1 MITIIII
8 SLMKN
13 YLLKTCLLL
22 AVLCSATVIHAHD
35 FEAVNEDGK
44 TIYYNIIS
52 PTSKTCEVTYQ
63 GTSYNSKAYSGS
75 LKIPEFVTYS
85 SVEYRVTR
93 IGEYAFSHC
102 EFLHSVT
109 LPNSV
114 VSIEYDAFWLC
125 GITSINLPY
134 SVTTIGQGAFNY
146 CKNLQSIILPNSI
159 KVIGWAAFAGCSALS
174 NIVIPNSVKSI
185 DRVTFR
191 NCSNLI
197 SIVIPDSVTS
207 IGYDAFRYCNSLT
220 SVVIGKSV
228 KSIGTEAFAECTALT
243 EVISNIETPFAINS
257 NCFSGLAKMNATLY
271 VPKGT
276 KELYQ
281 ARNGWDFVN
290 IDDGLV
296 YHQLTL
302 TTNEGGSI
310 TYNGEKIENASAS
323 FEIREGQTATITVEP
338 WDKYEL
344 SSLKMNGMNVKKYME
359 DNTFTT
365 DEIDSDVEIVA
376 TFDLINPYITITP
389 SAELQSFCSE
399 KNLNFSEV
407 NGLTAYI
414 VTGYKPS
421 ANELLL
427 TPVLE
432 VPAGTGVLLKGDVGA
447 TYKVPFENSDYNY
460 NNNLIGVLSDTEVT
474 TGYVFDGVFKAVG
487 GSAIVPANSAY
498 LVLPAATN
506 AGVSQLNLCI
516 TDGPAVKGDVNGD
529 GRVDITDVVSLVN
542 IVLGN

>member
-1 MITIIII
+1 
-8 SLMKN
+8 MKS
-13 YLLKTCLLL
+13 YLLKTVLLL
-22 AVLCSATVIHAHD
+22 AVLFSSTAIHAHD
-35 FEAVNEDGK
+35 FEAVNEDGV
-44 TIYYNIIS
+44 TIYYQIIS
-52 PTSKTCEVTYQ
+52 TTDKTCKVTYK
-63 GTSYNSKAYSGS
+63 GSSYYSYIDEYSGVVN
-75 LKIPEFVTYS
+75 IPESATFSSISFKVT
-85 SVEYRVTR
+85 SV
-93 IGEYAFSHC
+93 GGDAFLDCSG
-102 EFLHSVT
+102 LTSVT
-109 LPNSV
+109 
-114 VSIEYDAFWLC
+114 
-125 GITSINLPY
+125 
-134 SVTTIGQGAFNY
+134 
-146 CKNLQSIILPNSI
+146 
-159 KVIGWAAFAGCSALS
+159 
-174 NIVIPNSVKSI
+174 IPN
-185 DRVTFR
+185 
-191 NCSNLI
+191 
-197 SIVIPDSVTS
+197 SVTS
-207 IGYDAFRYCNSLT
+207 IGGSAFWNCRGLT
-220 SVVIGKSV
+220 SVTIPNSVTSIGGYAFSGCSGLTSVTIPNSVTSIEKGAFSDCRGLTSVAIPNSVISIWDNAFEGCSGLTSVTIGSSV
-228 KSIGTEAFAECTALT
+228 KRINQNAFAECSALT
-243 EVISNIETPFAINS
+243 EVVSNIETPFNISS
-257 NCFSGLAKMNATLY
+257 NCFPGLVKMNATLY

-281 ARNGWDFVN
+281 AKTGWDFVN

-296 YHQLTL
+296 YYQLTL
-302 TTNEGGSI
+302 TANEGGSI
-310 TYNGEKIENASAS
+310 TYHGEKIENASAS
-323 FEIREGQTATITVEP
+323 FEIREGKTATITVEP

-389 SAELQSFCSE
+389 SAELQTFCSE

-447 TYKVPFENSDYNY
+447 TYKVPVYDSDYNY
-460 NNNLIGVLSDTEVT
+460 NNNLVGVLSDTEVT

-487 GSAIVPANSAY
+487 GSAIVPANTAY

-506 AGVSQLNLCI
+506 AGVNQLNLCI

>member
-1 MITIIII
+1 
-8 SLMKN
+8 MKS
-13 YLLKTCLLL
+13 YLLKTVLLL
-22 AVLCSATVIHAHD
+22 AVLCSATAIHAHD
-35 FEAVNEDGK
+35 FEAVNEDGI
-44 TIYYNIIS
+44 TIYYKIRS
-52 PTSKTCEVTYQ
+52 TTDKTCEVTYK
-63 GTSYNSKAYSGS
+63 GSKSSEYLNEYSGAVN
-75 LKIPEFVTYS
+75 IPKSATYS
-85 SVEYRVTR
+85 SIIFKVTS
-93 IGEYAFSHC
+93 IGGSAFSGC
-102 EFLHSVT
+102 SGLTSVT
-109 LPNSV
+109 
-114 VSIEYDAFWLC
+114 
-125 GITSINLPY
+125 
-134 SVTTIGQGAFNY
+134 
-146 CKNLQSIILPNSI
+146 
-159 KVIGWAAFAGCSALS
+159 
-174 NIVIPNSVKSI
+174 IPN
-185 DRVTFR
+185 
-191 NCSNLI
+191 
-197 SIVIPDSVTS
+197 SVTS
-207 IGYDAFRYCNSLT
+207 IGSSAFRGCSGLT
-220 SVVIGKSV
+220 SVTIPNSV
-228 KSIGTEAFAECTALT
+228 TSIGIYAFSGCSGLTSVTIGSSVTSIDSNAFAECTALT
-243 EVISNIETPFAINS
+243 EVISNIETPYNINR
-257 NCFSGLAKMNATLY
+257 NCFPGLAKMNATLY

-281 ARNGWDFVN
+281 AASGWDFVN

-296 YHQLTL
+296 YYQLTL

-323 FEIREGQTATITVEP
+323 FEIREGKTATITVEP
-338 WDKYEL
+338 WEKYEL
-344 SSLKMNGMNVKKYME
+344 TSLKMNGMNVKKYME

-389 SAELQSFCSE
+389 SAELQTFCSE

-447 TYKVPFENSDYNY
+447 TYKIPVYDSDYNY
-460 NNNLIGVLSDTEVT
+460 NNNLVGVLSDTEVT

-487 GSAIVPANSAY
+487 GSTIVLANTAY

-529 GRVDITDVVSLVN
+529 GRVDISDVVSLVN

>member
-1 MITIIII
+1 
-8 SLMKN
+8 MKS
-13 YLLKTCLLL
+13 YLLKTVLLL
-22 AVLCSATVIHAHD
+22 AVLCSATEIYAHD
-35 FEAVNEDGK
+35 FEAVNEDGI
-44 TIYYNIIS
+44 TIYYKIRS
-52 PTSKTCEVTYQ
+52 TTDKTCEVTYK
-63 GTSYNSKAYSGS
+63 GSKSSEYLNEYSGAVN
-75 LKIPEFVTYS
+75 IPKSATYS
-85 SVEYRVTR
+85 SIIFKVTS
-93 IGEYAFSHC
+93 IGGSAFSGC
-102 EFLHSVT
+102 SGLTSVT
-109 LPNSV
+109 
-114 VSIEYDAFWLC
+114 
-125 GITSINLPY
+125 
-134 SVTTIGQGAFNY
+134 
-146 CKNLQSIILPNSI
+146 
-159 KVIGWAAFAGCSALS
+159 
-174 NIVIPNSVKSI
+174 IPN
-185 DRVTFR
+185 
-191 NCSNLI
+191 
-197 SIVIPDSVTS
+197 SVTS
-207 IGYDAFRYCNSLT
+207 IGSSAFRGCSGLISVTIPNSVTSIGDDAFYNCRGLT
-220 SVVIGKSV
+220 SVTIPNSV
-228 KSIGTEAFAECTALT
+228 RYIRDFAFQYCSGLTSVTIPNSVTSIGIYAFSGCSGLTSVTIGSSVTSIDSNAFAECTALT
-243 EVISNIETPFAINS
+243 EVISNIETPYNINR
-257 NCFSGLAKMNATLY
+257 NCFPGLAKMNATLY

-281 ARNGWDFVN
+281 AASGWDFVN

-296 YHQLTL
+296 YYQLTL

-323 FEIREGQTATITVEP
+323 FEIREGKTATITVEP
-338 WDKYEL
+338 WEKYEL
-344 SSLKMNGMNVKKYME
+344 TSLKMNGMNVKKYME

-389 SAELQSFCSE
+389 SAELQTFCSE

-447 TYKVPFENSDYNY
+447 TYKVPVYDSDYNY
-460 NNNLIGVLSDTEVT
+460 NNNLVGVLSDTEVT